1 MTLRDN
7 LPDRCGSTWRRGY
20 EPAAAS
26 SARDKDRPLSPSPS
40 SVFWSPLLP
49 AATGR
54 APLPASGRPA
64 APSLAVGLSCH
75 PRPRVFTLHFSL
87 IARFCKLVS
96 ISMLHLLPFTVF
108 ARPCGKKRGAQRK
121 ANPLT
126 AQEGEA
132 PGTAAL
138 KVRVSP
144 SQWLSCSLPTEAT
157 QEARSNSQSVLLFGG
172 TKLIIPGWLIITYI
186 HIERP
191 QPLEPSLSKAP
202 RCCLLACGSWDHKIV
217 KPIPGEMRFRSAS
230 PLTPAPLS
238 PPTGPARHRA
248 ISRAPAFPS
257 HLTAALMDKQTR
269 KAVNQLQCGQ

>member
-1 MTLRDN
+1 MLTLRDN
-7 LPDRCGSTWRRGY
+7 LPGRCGSTWRRGY

-138 KVRVSP
+138 KVRV
-144 SQWLSCSLPTEAT
+144 LPFPVA
-157 QEARSNSQSVLLFGG
+157 
-172 TKLIIPGWLIITYI
+172 I
-186 HIERP
+186 
-191 QPLEPSLSKAP
+191 
-202 RCCLLACGSWDHKIV
+202 LLATYRSDPGSKIKQPVGVIVRWDKANYTGLANYNLHSHRKTSA
-217 KPIPGEMRFRSAS
+217 PGA
-230 PLTPAPLS
+230 LAKQ
-238 PPTGPARHRA
+238 GPA
-248 ISRAPAFPS
+248 
-257 HLTAALMDKQTR
+257 LMSPCMW
-269 KAVNQLQCGQ
+269 LLGS